1 MTSAADD
8 AVTTLDAS
16 GFAARCLELLDELAE
31 HGGEIVITRDGHPVA
46 RLTPCPEPPK
56 PRGEKPRGDP
66 KQFFGA
72 DRGRIR
78 ILGDIS
84 EPIDVVWEAAE
95 AGPWDDRL

>member
-8 AVTTLDAS
+8 DVTTLDAS
-16 GFAARCLELLDELAE
+16 GFAARCIELLDELAE
-31 HGGEIVITRDGHPVA
+31 HGGEIVITKDGHPVA
-46 RLTPCPEPPK
+46 RLTPCPEPK
-56 PRGEKPRGDP
+56 LRGNP

>member
-16 GFAARCLELLDELAE
+16 GFAARCLELLDELVE
-31 HGGEIVITRDGHPVA
+31 HGGEIVITKDGHPVA
-46 RLTPCPEPPK
+46 RLTPCPEPK
-56 PRGEKPRGDP
+56 LL
-66 KQFFGA
+66 FGRNS
-72 DRGRIR
+72 DNIR
-78 ILGDIS
+78 ILGDIT

>member
-16 GFAARCLELLDELAE
+16 GFAARCLELLDEIAE
-31 HGGEIVITRDGHPVA
+31 RGGEIVITRDGHPVA
-46 RLTPCPEPPK
+46 RLTPCPEPK
-56 PRGEKPRGDP
+56 LR
-66 KQFFGA
+66 FGRNS
-72 DRGRIR
+72 DNIR
-78 ILGDIS
+78 ILGDIT

>member
-46 RLTPCPEPPK
+46 RLTPCPEPSK
-56 PRGEKPRGDP
+56 PL
-66 KQFFGA
+66 FGRNR
-72 DRGRIR
+72 DNIR

>member
-31 HGGEIVITRDGHPVA
+31 NGGEIVITRDGRPVA
-46 RLTPCPEPPK
+46 RLTPCPERP
-56 PRGEKPRGDP
+56 KPRGDP

-72 DRGRIR
+72 DRDRIR

-84 EPIDVVWEAAE
+84 SPLPVEWFTASGDDAE
-95 AGPWDDRL
+95 NDS

>member
-1 MTSAADD
+1 MTSADD
-8 AVTTLDAS
+8 AAVTTLDAS

-46 RLTPCPEPPK
+46 RLTPCPEPSTPHGK
-56 PRGEKPRGDP
+56 KPRGDP

-78 ILGDIS
+78 ILGDIL

>member
-1 MTSAADD
+1 MTSADDD

-31 HGGEIVITRDGHPVA
+31 HGGEIVITKDGRPVA
-46 RLTPCPEPPK
+46 RLTPCPEPP
-56 PRGEKPRGDP
+56 KPRGDP

-78 ILGDIS
+78 ILGDIL

>member
-31 HGGEIVITRDGHPVA
+31 NGGEIVITRDGHPVA
-46 RLTPCPEPPK
+46 RLTPCPEPL
-56 PRGEKPRGDP
+56 
-66 KQFFGA
+66 FGRNR
-72 DRGRIR
+72 DNIR

>member
-46 RLTPCPEPPK
+46 RLTPCPEPS
-56 PRGEKPRGDP
+56 KPRGDP

-78 ILGDIS
+78 ILGDIL